1 MNMIQIGLFFYF
13 FVFIIKV
20 FVLLMQYT
28 KKSNFLLKLLF
39 TKIRGKNERF
49 Y

>member
-20 FVLLMQYT
+20 FVLMLQYNT
-28 KKSNFLLKLLF
+28 SDRDAHFL
-39 TKIRGKNERF
+39 
-49 Y
+49 